1 MSLNSDRT
9 SLIATIE
16 NEKKAENRTAPVYAI
31 TDGQLSLNDVL
42 NPKPNNFD
50 KQIDISWI
58 DEALDKKAF
67 ETKYSAWD
75 LIECPY
81 IMPVCSCYGN
91 GIGVVFGGAP
101 YFIITKNHGNS
112 WEEIPH
118 NLSLNNAVIT
128 AVSYL
133 EYIKETVMSDG
144 EVVKTEIK
152 KFVMVTDDGR
162 CFITIDNFKTIEEIT
177 VPNDTYIS
185 LLFSSNKLFA
195 FSTNGK
201 IYISTDYAET
211 FEEYAEYDI
220 QFTSSAVDEN
230 GLIVAVGNAGGHRAL
245 CSFDN
250 GITWQYIKV
259 DNLNQ
264 YVSIVYGEGK
274 FIACSIDGENRLL
287 IFKYD
292 FYKKDISAYQ
302 YKVFKDYQFIRLSYG
317 SRVFVLISADGGI
330 LSSFDGERWIESP
343 SALTGYIHILRTDK
357 FFIAF
362 SAYRN
367 EDGFNAVRSSNG
379 GLLGI
384 HFATVQEIIDNE
396 KSNLSIDIQGANG
409 WFDWLENVRGITA
422 QDVRLTTIFDTSIY
436 KSFNDIIRPGEYFIF
451 TNLEDKPSDTY
462 IIGKLIVQK
471 TINHLQEI
479 YITQIFQSFITSD
492 YFKYSR
498 SFKIDT
504 DVFPYWN
511 KTYINQSEIRELDL
525 SLKNIT
531 VSKYSTISAVQTF
544 LAVDNNGRVCYIPD
558 IDLSD
563 SKIDISQDSTI
574 SAVQTFL
581 AVDSN
586 GRVCKIDNIDLSNNK
601 IKVSETISYSSVQ
614 TFLIIDKNGMIKQ
627 TSIDDVKQSL
637 SLKKLAYKD
646 IVETDDIKA
655 GAVTQEK
662 LNNNGLPYLNLV
674 TVEEFFKVCGYN
686 EPVTVTIAD
695 IMKKL
700 PNNSYYNLKG
710 YVRTI
715 GNYDYKISD
724 LPFNPCVLSFRKI
737 DSTFCLVTAY
747 DHDTYGM
754 FINTFRAGVVNGWK
768 NIINSNGII
777 NIDINSLANIIKT
790 NPALIRLA
798 LGLGSLATKNS
809 VNLSDLTQT
818 TGILPSARGG
828 FNYQDYLG

>member
-498 SFKIDT
+498 NFKIDT

-531 VSKYSTISAVQTF
+531 VSKY
-544 LAVDNNGRVCYIPD
+544 
-558 IDLSD
+558 
-563 SKIDISQDSTI
+563 STI